1 MLLTQGPWDEV
12 RDRLIAYIEHKL
24 DLTRPDEI
32 TEKNTN
38 KGYNRT
44 LKYSNGLELQFHD
57 LYSYMG
63 ILVDMSGD
71 TLRRFRAKGWTDRQV
86 VNALDWN
93 TDDVFNDATTQV
105 VNWHRHMTRVDLA
118 IDYYNTNL
126 KVEPLA
132 NKVTRTK
139 EIEVWYQQ
147 YNRRTHGYDEQ
158 RSRAE
163 AYAHMN
169 NGQFETLYIGR
180 PGGSYQI
187 RVYNKLLEQQTNSAN
202 PIPAGVKS
210 WVRSELVLREDLPES
225 FVRSVQQVEDDDAF
239 CRLIYRF
246 TINKMILKYQSGRK
260 HELTNDMMKR
270 AKGEGIVRYSKT
282 KPDDFLKA
290 KFDHMMNGSGLIGF
304 LQILQGLEEYGHPGL
319 RDRFF
324 EIARTASETRDMP
337 KDIATQMASIL
348 ALASHED
355 YQLPFGN

>member
-38 KGYNRT
+38 KGYNRI
-44 LKYSNGLELQFHD
+44 LKYSNGLELQFHH

-63 ILVDMSGD
+63 ISVDMSGD

-105 VNWHRHMTRVDLA
+105 VNWHRHTTRIDLA

-180 PGGSYQI
+180 PGGSYQV

-270 AKGEGIVRYSKT
+270 AKGEGIVRYSKA

-290 KFDHMMNGSGLIGF
+290 KYEHMMNGSGLIGF
-304 LQILQGLEEYGHPGL
+304 LQILQGLEKDGHPGL

-324 EIARTASETRDMP
+324 EIARTTSETRDMP

-348 ALASHED
+348 ALASSKD